1 MNHHMKQ
8 LLDNYPGLEFCRKE
22 IDAAYEMMLAT
33 FSQQGRM
40 LLCGNGGSAADAE
53 HWAGELLKGF
63 ANSRKLDL
71 EQRQGLDPVVADKL
85 QNVLPAIPLT
95 GFSSLATAFANDV
108 DPELIFAQL
117 VWGLGQRG
125 DLLVGMSTSG
135 NSSNVLNAAGVARTK
150 GLKVLGMTGRDGGK
164 LTAICD
170 ICIRVPAD
178 ETYRIQE
185 YHLPVYHALSL
196 MLEDEFFG

>member
-1 MNHHMKQ
+1 MNQHMKQ
-8 LLDNYPGLEFCRKE
+8 LLDNYPGLESCRTE
-22 IDAAYEMMLAT
+22 IDAAYEVMLAT
-33 FSQQGRM
+33 FSQQCRM

-63 ANSRKLDL
+63 ANPRKLDVG
-71 EQRQGLDPVVADKL
+71 QRQGLDPVVADKL

-108 DPELIFAQL
+108 DPELTFAQL

-135 NSSNVLNAAGVARTK
+135 DSANVLNAAGVARTK

-164 LTAICD
+164 LAAICD

-178 ETYRIQE
+178 ETFRIQE